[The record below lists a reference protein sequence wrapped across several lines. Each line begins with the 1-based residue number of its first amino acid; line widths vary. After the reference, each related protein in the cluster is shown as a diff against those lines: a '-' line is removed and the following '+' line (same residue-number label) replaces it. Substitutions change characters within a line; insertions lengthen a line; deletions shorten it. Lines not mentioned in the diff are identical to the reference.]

1 MKIIK
6 TTQFNVPYYK
16 VVPAELSIAKISLRE
31 GIIDVYLVYIDPGA
45 IPRGWRW
52 EELWLHV

>member
-6 TTQFNVPYYK
+6 TTLCNGSYK

-52 EELWLHV
+52 EEI